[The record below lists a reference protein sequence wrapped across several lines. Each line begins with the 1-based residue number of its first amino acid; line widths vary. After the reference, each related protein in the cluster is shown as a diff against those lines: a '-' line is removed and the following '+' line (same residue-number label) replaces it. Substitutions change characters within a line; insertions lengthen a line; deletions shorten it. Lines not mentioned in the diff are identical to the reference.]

1 MAKRSF
7 TRCSPELPFS
17 IKKRYSGSSWS
28 NGETT
33 TSQYCGGEKQSSIL
47 RTYTQAGT
55 QKRRKTM
62 LHKRLVPRT
71 WHLLYCDKTR
81 IFALQ
86 CETCSRRYSTT
97 KTLQLE
103 ILMFSYFFWPIWI
116 TLSALYGYGWEHQ
129 RSPNTF
135 LLIKSLKFSTRCR
148 KGVIAV
154 HAITGRY
161 FGTNFHLFTIYIAH
175 DILLKFLSRE
185 ISHMTVYYRI

>member
-7 TRCSPELPFS
+7 TRCSTEWPFP

-86 CETCSRRYSTT
+86 CETCSRRYSTP
-97 KTLQLE
+97 KTLQHFRVVL
-103 ILMFSYFFWPIWI
+103 
-116 TLSALYGYGWEHQ
+116 
-129 RSPNTF
+129 
-135 LLIKSLKFSTRCR
+135 
-148 KGVIAV
+148 
-154 HAITGRY
+154 HAIHHNRLFDNIIVSARNTDVLLLLLAHLNYIICTLWLWVGTSKKPKYIPVNKVFEIFHKVQKGRY
-161 FGTNFHLFTIYIAH
+161 CSSCNHW
-175 DILLKFLSRE
+175 
-185 ISHMTVYYRI
+185 